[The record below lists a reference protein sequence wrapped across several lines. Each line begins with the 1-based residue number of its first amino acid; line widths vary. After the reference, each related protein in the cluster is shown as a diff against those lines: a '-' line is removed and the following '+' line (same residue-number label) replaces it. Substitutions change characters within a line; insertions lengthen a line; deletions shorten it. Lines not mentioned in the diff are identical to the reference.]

1 MKSLK
6 RFKEFI
12 TEEKQVGPLYYY
24 TTVADAGRCLKM
36 NKIRSI
42 EDHVHVVRSTQKEFN
57 EHQCRLMLDGDK
69 LSGKYHIVPM
79 QSGEVVCRDSILNL
93 DKYLMKVELW
103 YKNVYGI
110 KKFVIND
117 IPLYS
122 AGEVE
127 EYLKNFTEDVSI
139 LNTRG

>member
-1 MKSLK
+1 
-6 RFKEFI
+6 
-12 TEEKQVGPLYYY
+12 
-24 TTVADAGRCLKM
+24 
-36 NKIRSI
+36 
-42 EDHVHVVRSTQKEFN
+42 
-57 EHQCRLMLDGDK
+57 
-69 LSGKYHIVPM
+69 
-79 QSGEVVCRDSILNL
+79 
-93 DKYLMKVELW
+93 MKVELW